1 MKLYQ
6 LLERLNYQFEG
17 AKDKNI
23 EISSLVSDNRKV
35 TPGCMFAAV
44 RGTTVDGHSFIPQA
58 VENGA
63 VAVVGDSQWWEN
75 EGRQWAASLSK
86 APSIIIVEDCNMSRA
101 LLASAWNGYPSE
113 QLTLVGVTGT
123 NGKTTIAT
131 LLYKLFTKLGYPCG
145 LISTVCN
152 YIIDR
157 PVPANF
163 TTPYPLELN
172 NLLRQMVEA
181 GCSFVFMEVSSH
193 SVDQKR
199 IGGLD
204 FDGGIFTNLTRD
216 HLDYHKT
223 FENYLHAKKA
233 FFDGLK
239 KEAFALTNLD
249 DSHGEVMLQNTHARR
264 CNYSVRSVADY
275 TTKIVEESFEGMS
288 LLIEGQE
295 VQTHFV
301 GRFNASNLIAVYGA
315 ACEILKNENARKL
328 TAGITHQDLLVKMS
342 ELVPVNG
349 RFESIRSPKG
359 FSAIIDYA
367 HTPDALVNVLSTIR
381 EILDARGK
389 GQIITV
395 VGCGGNRDKGK
406 RPIMAHESALHSD
419 RLILTSDNPRFEDPM
434 DILHDM
440 QAGLDSEELRQK
452 TITIIDRREAIRTAI
467 QFAQPDDVVLVAG
480 KGHEDYQIIKDV
492 KHHFD
497 DHEVVREAMG
507 LKPSGIQGVLSG
519 IRNFFKL

>member
-315 ACEILKNENARKL
+315 ACPSVHPRASRPSSTMPTPPTPWSMCSAPSAKYSMHAARVRSSPWWAAEATATRASVPSWPTSQLSIPTASSSPATIRASKTRWISSTICRPDL
-328 TAGITHQDLLVKMS
+328 TARNSDRR
-342 ELVPVNG
+342 P
-349 RFESIRSPKG
+349 SP
-359 FSAIIDYA
+359 S
-367 HTPDALVNVLSTIR
+367 ST
-381 EILDARGK
+381 DARPSA
-389 GQIITV
+389 
-395 VGCGGNRDKGK
+395 
-406 RPIMAHESALHSD
+406 RPSSL
-419 RLILTSDNPRFEDPM
+419 
-434 DILHDM
+434 
-440 QAGLDSEELRQK
+440 
-452 TITIIDRREAIRTAI
+452 
-467 QFAQPDDVVLVAG
+467 
-480 KGHEDYQIIKDV
+480 
-492 KHHFD
+492 
-497 DHEVVREAMG
+497 
-507 LKPSGIQGVLSG
+507 LS
-519 IRNFFKL
+519 RMMSFL